1 MKRHSADGVSLAFG
15 LIFLGIV
22 GWWAVENFVDIN
34 IPNVG
39 WFVAI
44 GLIVIGL
51 LGVFMSLRAGR
62 GDRSR
67 VEETGPE
74 ERELVD
80 ATDGDEDPLK

>member
-22 GWWAVENFVDIN
+22 GWWTVESFIDIN
-34 IPNVG
+34 VPNAG

-44 GLIVIGL
+44 ALIVLGL
-51 LGVFMSLRAGR
+51 LGVVLSLRTGR

-67 VEETGPE
+67 VEEAGTE

-80 ATDGDEDPLK
+80 ATDGDEDSLK

>member
-22 GWWAVENFVDIN
+22 GWWTVEAFIDIN
-34 IPNVG
+34 IPNAG

-44 GLIVIGL
+44 GLIVLGL
-51 LGVFMSLRAGR
+51 LGVVLSLRTGR

-67 VEETGPE
+67 VEEAGTE

-80 ATDGDEDPLK
+80 ATERDEDSLK